1 MKPSL
6 LLASTVLLMLEL
18 NHTPVNGFVLPP
30 SRPIIKPSLR
40 SITTLAPFYRQDS
53 PTGLQAMPVALTSMQ
68 SVLHNDPSF
77 VLSTVLLLSIFG
89 VSLERRTTVG
99 KALSA
104 PLATMALALTVAN
117 LGVIPFASPVCELK
131 RYYLLRR

>member
-18 NHTPVNGFVLPP
+18 NHTPVNGFVVPP

-40 SITTLAPFYRQDS
+40 SITTLTPFYRQDS

-117 LGVIPFASPVCELK
+117 LGVIPFTSPVCELK